1 MARGGSAVWI
11 QKIISLRLKPW
22 QGGHLDEFLCCLD
35 WLKKIDPI
43 NKV

>member
-11 QKIISLRLKPW
+11 QKIISMRLKPW
-22 QGGHLDEFLCCLD
+22 QGSHLDEFLCCLD

>member
-11 QKIISLRLKPW
+11 LKIISLRLKHW

-35 WLKKIDPI
+35 LLKKIDPI